1 MRIVGTGGW
10 RRALAVLALAVS
22 GAALAQ
28 PYPSKPVR
36 LIVPFPPGG
45 AVDFYARVVQQPLS
59 EALGTT
65 VVIENKAGASG
76 MLGIDAVAKAPPDG
90 YTLGLGNIASLAI
103 NAGIYDKMPYDP
115 AKDLTPITH
124 TIDVNY
130 ALVVHPSLPVKTVA
144 ELVAYAK
151 ANPGKVA
158 YGSAGSGSLPHLA
171 MESFK
176 AATGTQI
183 VHVPYK
189 GGGPM
194 VTDLLGGTV
203 QVVIADQANLMPHV
217 KSGKLRAIAVAS
229 PKRSSQYSDLP
240 TIGDTLPGFQA
251 VAWNGLVGPPGLPPD
266 VVAKLNA
273 AVVKVMAQPE
283 GTRLFLLAPI
293 ARGRKGEYKRE
304 LNDLMRKGFL
314 RAKIDGEFWDLE
326 DAPNLDKKIKHDI
339 EVVVDRIV
347 VGPDIAT
354 RLAESFETA
363 LKLAD
368 GIAFAEFADEKEK
381 DGSARRLIFSRL
393 IRLPGAR
400 QLIIGRLLLEPG

>member
-1 MRIVGTGGW
+1 MRIVGAGGW
-10 RRALAVLALAVS
+10 RRALAALALVVS

-28 PYPSKPVR
+28 PYPSKPIR

-59 EALGTT
+59 DALGTT

-76 MLGIDAVAKAPPDG
+76 MVGIDAVAKAPPDG

-103 NAGIYDKMPYDP
+103 NAGIYDRMPYDP
-115 AKDLTPITH
+115 AKELTPITH

-130 ALVVHPSLPVKTVA
+130 ALVVHPSVPARTVS

-176 AATGTQI
+176 AATGTEI

-229 PKRSSQYSDLP
+229 PTRSPQYPDLP

-251 VAWNGLVGPPGLPPD
+251 VAWNGLVGPAGLPPD
-266 VVAKLNA
+266 IVAKLHA
-273 AVVKVMAQPE
+273 AVVKVMAQPDV
-283 GTRLFLLAPI
+283 TA
-293 ARGRKGEYKRE
+293 K
-304 LNDLMRKGFL
+304 LNG
-314 RAKIDGEFWDLE
+314 GG
-326 DAPNLDKKIKHDI
+326 LD
-339 EVVVDRIV
+339 V
-347 VGPDIAT
+347 VGDMPDEFGRFIRSEIAKWS
-354 RLAESFETA
+354 AIA
-363 LKLAD
+363 KKVGAKAD
-368 GIAFAEFADEKEK
+368 
-381 DGSARRLIFSRL
+381 
-393 IRLPGAR
+393 
-400 QLIIGRLLLEPG
+400 